1 MIAHRH
7 LAQLFYA
14 PFKNVI
20 WKYPSH
26 QNQIY
31 LTFDDGPY
39 PPVTRPLLEA
49 LSDYRIPATFFLS
62 GENIVRYRK
71 TARELDYSGHQLGNH
86 LFHHLPL
93 WELPLGKRS
102 KRKLLK
108 EIDFTDRLIFNHFNQ
123 LPKLLRPPY
132 GIFNPTA
139 LSILDSTAKQMV
151 LWSLMAYDFKWD
163 EQKILRHLIRHCTAG
178 DIVVFH
184 DSPKTEPVLM
194 KVLPRFVEH
203 CRAKGW
209 SFSLIRLETFGKN
222 KPTRRDI
229 AEE

>member
-20 WKYPSH
+20 WKYPAH
-26 QNQIY
+26 LNRIY

-39 PPVTRPLLEA
+39 PPLTRPLLEF
-49 LSDYRIPATFFLS
+49 LQEQRIPATFFLS
-62 GENIVRYRK
+62 GENLVRYRK
-71 TARELDYSGHQLGNH
+71 EARVLDYSGHQLGNH

-93 WELPLGKRS
+93 WGRNKQ
-102 KRKLLK
+102 KLLK
-108 EIDFTDRLIFNHFNQ
+108 EIDFTDRLILNYFNQ
-123 LPKLLRPPY
+123 LPQLLRPPY
-132 GIFNPTA
+132 GIFNPAA
-139 LSILDSTAKQMV
+139 LPILGSTGKQMV

-163 EQKILRHLIRHCTAG
+163 EQKIMKHLMRQCIAG

-184 DSPKTEPVLM
+184 DSPKTEAVLM
-194 KVLPRFVEH
+194 RILPRFVEH

-209 SFSLIRLETFGKN
+209 SFSHINSGTFRKN
-222 KPTRRDI
+222 KQG
-229 AEE
+229 